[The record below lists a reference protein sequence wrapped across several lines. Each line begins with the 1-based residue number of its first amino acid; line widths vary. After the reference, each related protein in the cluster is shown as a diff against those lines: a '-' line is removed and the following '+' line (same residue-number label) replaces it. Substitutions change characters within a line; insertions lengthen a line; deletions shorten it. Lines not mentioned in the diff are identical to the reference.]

1 MTKPTILI
9 CGNYGAGN
17 FGDELILTGI
27 LKMVRE
33 LHPKEII
40 VTSGS
45 PRETACSYGVT
56 AMRFFPSSILSLL
69 KSIVT
74 LGLFRSIYYLLRSDV
89 VLFGGGCLFNEKEPA
104 SIRIWYRQ
112 FQWFRLFKKKICI
125 IGQSF
130 GSFTNQESI
139 RKIKEMVNGVDGI
152 FVRDESSKK
161 LLAGYTNREI
171 HVCIDSAL
179 WLKKEDFQIS
189 VKHEPEEKN
198 KYVLLVIREW
208 MSVDTNNLQ
217 NKIATLARF
226 LFEKYQL
233 SSRILMLQNG
243 RCGDGEVSKKLCE
256 KIEACSDTLPIQW
269 STIDDVAALY
279 ENASL
284 IVSMRLHGGL
294 MGLIMGRPTLF
305 LNYDDKV
312 GNLLTDLGLEELL
325 VDPESDQIMA
335 KAETLLS
342 PALEG
347 KNNTSVVDFQ
357 KFQTK
362 EEFGKYLT
370 KIINSL
376 K

>member
-27 LKMVRE
+27 LKAARD

-40 VTSGS
+40 VTSGI

-56 AMRFFPSSILSLL
+56 AIRFFPSSILSLL

-74 LGLFRSIYYLLRSDV
+74 LGLFRSIYYLLQSDV

-112 FQWFRLFKKKICI
+112 FQWFRLFGKKVII

-139 RKIKEMVNGVDGI
+139 RKIKEVVNGVDGI
-152 FVRDESSKK
+152 FVRDKASRR
-161 LLAGYTNREI
+161 LLAAHTNQEI

-189 VKHEPEEKN
+189 SERDSEEKN
-198 KYVLLVIREW
+198 KYVVLVIREW
-208 MSVDTNNLQ
+208 LAVDTNNLL
-217 NKIATLARF
+217 NKMATLARY

-233 SSRILMLQNG
+233 SPRILVLQNG
-243 RCGDGEVSKKLCE
+243 GCGDDQVSKKLYE
-256 KIEACSDTLPIQW
+256 KIEACSDTLPTQW
-269 STIDDVAALY
+269 STVNDVATFY

-294 MGLIMGRPTLF
+294 MGLIMRRPTLF

-312 GNLLTDLGLEELL
+312 GNLLDDLGLEELL
-325 VDPESDQIMA
+325 VDPNADQLIP
-335 KAETLLS
+335 KAESLLS
-342 PALEG
+342 SA
-347 KNNTSVVDFQ
+347 SVVDFQ
-357 KFQTK
+357 KFQSK
-362 EEFGKYLT
+362 EEFWKYLT